1 MEWEMINKQ
10 LSKNIGKLS
19 AAALLAAGSMS
30 ANAFEIESNGVTFSV
45 HGNVNANV
53 IHQTCDDS
61 GVEVVGAFLCEGAH
75 GASAVSNAYLPS
87 TFDFG
92 VSTTRDGYDISVHS
106 AFDRGLDTNEAFNV
120 GSGGDE
126 GFRIWSTIGNDDMG
140 TVTFGRDWGLFAL
153 DATFQEQ
160 SVYGVGGPLGT
171 ANPGNT
177 TFGAAGTGYIFLD
190 RLTGITW
197 TLPTSDTWVAQ
208 IGILQPL
215 NISSFSSGDFSGAE
229 TGSRGLGYQGR
240 LRYNFSNGFIS
251 TSFNSYD
258 VDIDEV
264 IEDEEEGIDARAE
277 ADFRSLGVDVTGQV
291 NLGNLSL
298 TGSYYVSDGAG
309 HSGLLIDAVDQDGQA
324 REGDGYYV
332 QAMYTAGATKY
343 GLNYGVSNTD
353 TVASDSATMLAE
365 KSKITGGIYHSL
377 SSGLMITA
385 EISKVEAQNK
395 AGGEIDNNV
404 FSVGAFYFF

>member
-1 MEWEMINKQ
+1 MINKQ

-45 HGNVNANV
+45 HGNVNTNV

-61 GVEVVGAFLCEGAH
+61 GVSVTGAFLCEGAN

-92 VSTTRDGYDISVHS
+92 VSTTREGYDISVHS

-126 GFRIWSTIGNDDMG
+126 GFRIWGTIGNDDMG

-153 DATFQEQ
+153 DSTFQEQ

-171 ANPGNT
+171 VNPGNT
-177 TFGAAGTGYIFLD
+177 SFGAASTGYIFLD
-190 RLTGITW
+190 RLTGLTW

-208 IGILQPL
+208 IGVLQPL

-240 LRYNFSNGFIS
+240 LRYNFSNGFVS

-258 VDIDEV
+258 VDIAA
-264 IEDEEEGIDARAE
+264 DAVAAGSPE
-277 ADFRSLGVDVTGQV
+277 ADFRTLGVDLTGQV

-309 HSGLLIDAVDQDGQA
+309 HSGLLIDAVDPDGNA
-324 REGDGYYV
+324 REGDGYYA
-332 QAMYTAGATKY
+332 QALYTAGATKF
-343 GLNYGVSNTD
+343 GLNYGVTNVD
-353 TVASDSATMLAE
+353 TVASDASTMLAE
-365 KSKITGGIYHSL
+365 KSKITLGVYHTL
-377 SSGLMITA
+377 TSGLMING
-385 EISKVEAQNK
+385 EISKVEADNK
-395 AGGEIDNNV
+395 AGGSIDNNV
-404 FSVGAFYFF
+404 FSVGAFFFF